1 MLSPGWAI
9 PGVDRGLRPLEDPEF
24 VEAERLLGRRAGP
37 DYALAFAV
45 LACKG

>member
-1 MLSPGWAI
+1 
-9 PGVDRGLRPLEDPEF
+9 VDRGLGLLEEDPEF